1 MTGRRRVAPL
11 VGLLLVGCS
20 GVSKLDYTSLHNRAG
35 WQRPERVVEALEIQP
50 GDRVA
55 DIGAG
60 SGYFLSY
67 LSQAVGPGG
76 TLYAV
81 EVEEALVRELE
92 ERVAREGYSNVVV
105 VLGEYG
111 DPGLPDGA
119 LDLVFLCNTYH
130 HIEGRPAYFGALQ
143 GDLGEAG
150 RVAVVDP
157 NDDLGG
163 VLRLFLDEGHTT
175 GADALV
181 EEMRVAGYRHV
192 ASHDFLPTQIFEV
205 FVPERE
211 AR

>member
-76 TLYAV
+76 TVYAV
-81 EVEEALVRELE
+81 DVEQALVRELE

-130 HIEGRPAYFGALQ
+130 HIEGRPAYFGGLQ

-150 RVAVVDP
+150 RVAVLEP
-157 NDDLGG
+157 NDDLRG
-163 VLRLFLDEGHTT
+163 VLRLFLDKGHTT

>member
-1 MTGRRRVAPL
+1 M
-11 VGLLLVGCS
+11 
-20 GVSKLDYTSLHNRAG
+20 
-35 WQRPERVVEALEIQP
+35 
-50 GDRVA
+50 
-55 DIGAG
+55 
-60 SGYFLSY
+60 
-67 LSQAVGPGG
+67 
-76 TLYAV
+76 
-81 EVEEALVRELE
+81 
-92 ERVAREGYSNVVV
+92 
-105 VLGEYG
+105 LGEYG

-150 RVAVVDP
+150 RVAVLEP

-175 GADALV
+175 DADALV
-181 EEMRVAGYRHV
+181 EEMRVAGYRHA